1 MGRHLKCTPFTLE
14 KQRETYDIRK
24 ELDRSILKFLTFLKE
39 EGDKE
44 IIAIFMN
51 VVIIIIIIIV
61 PIQ

>member
-14 KQRETYDIRK
+14 KKREAYDIRK

-51 VVIIIIIIIV
+51 VVIIIIIIV